1 MTCEVIAT
9 GSKGNALLLGGN
21 LLIDCGVPFRAL
33 EGVCQ
38 ALSIVALTHIHG
50 DHFRPETVR
59 QLHRLRPALR
69 FLCPPWLLE
78 PLSVLGVSRRVVD
91 FADTDCRL
99 DYGAMGAFEMT
110 PIPHDVDNCAWHI
123 FRGGERAFYAT
134 DCGSLDGVSA
144 PGYDLYLIE
153 ANYGEAE
160 IQERMQ
166 KKLAAGEFS
175 HESRVMDSH
184 LSREQAAAWLAANA
198 APGKSKVLFLHQ
210 HESEGRT

>member
-91 FADTDCRL
+91 FADTDCR
-99 DYGAMGAFEMT
+99 
-110 PIPHDVDNCAWHI
+110 
-123 FRGGERAFYAT
+123 
-134 DCGSLDGVSA
+134 SLDGISA
-144 PGYDLYLIE
+144 PCYDLYLIE